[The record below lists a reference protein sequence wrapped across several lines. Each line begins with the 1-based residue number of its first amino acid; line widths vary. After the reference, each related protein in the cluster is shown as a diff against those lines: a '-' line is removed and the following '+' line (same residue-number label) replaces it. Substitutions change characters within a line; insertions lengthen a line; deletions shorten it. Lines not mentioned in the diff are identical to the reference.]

1 MDLCLPATQVD
12 SDTDSDER
20 FLLPARP
27 ADAARVEASPPR
39 EFDMTMDD
47 SSAEEPRQA
56 DVGSSE
62 RQWVPRVP
70 VENRFQ
76 ALSGQESDTESC
88 EVSDRRRHRR
98 LRLIGIRQGRELPPR
113 SHLGQPREPFPGRH
127 ELLLGW

>member
-1 MDLCLPATQVD
+1 MDPCLPATQVD
-12 SDTDSDER
+12 SDTDDAER

-39 EFDMTMDD
+39 EFDMARDD

-62 RQWVPRVP
+62 RQRVPRVP

-76 ALSGQESDTESC
+76 VLSGQESDTESC

-98 LRLIGIRQGRELPPR
+98 LRLIWNPPGEGVASTEPPR
-113 SHLGQPREPFPGRH
+113 PAAGGIPGRH